1 MAQVFHFT
9 KDQAGLHSSFGELQR
24 RLKDAS
30 KQKGIESSI
39 ANALWSQEGH
49 AFVPG
54 FLYLDE
60 EDPRL
65 TAAEIAALFSLAHN
79 AQGMELLRKSSYG
92 ALFVGSEPTEYRLIQ
107 KILHLTRS

>member
-79 AQGMELLRKSSYG
+79 AQAYGVIEKVLLRRSIRWLRTLPSIASSRKSC
-92 ALFVGSEPTEYRLIQ
+92 T
-107 KILHLTRS
+107 